1 MREITHSDIRAC
13 ARVLLARKP
22 AQWPQLMEQML
33 TKAHTADRYR
43 KAIGRAHPHLGN
55 GTLIA
60 VALAHRPV
68 PEPVASDT
76 AYLGAIAA
84 VIEAVL
90 DWRAERQSFVTKD
103 RR

>member
-13 ARVLLARKP
+13 ARVLLAR
-22 AQWPQLMEQML
+22 AQGDWSQLLAQML
-33 TKAHTADRYR
+33 AEADHADRYR
-43 KAIGRAHPHLGN
+43 KAFGRAHPRFGN

-60 VALAHRPV
+60 VALAHHPA
-68 PEPVASDT
+68 PEPVAADN

-90 DWRAERQSFVTKD
+90 DWRAERQGLAAKD
-103 RR
+103 RC